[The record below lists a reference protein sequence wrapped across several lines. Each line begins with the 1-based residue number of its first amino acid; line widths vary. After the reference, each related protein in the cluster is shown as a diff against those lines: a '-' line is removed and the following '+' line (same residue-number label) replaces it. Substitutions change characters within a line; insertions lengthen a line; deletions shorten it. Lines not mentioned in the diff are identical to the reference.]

1 MYVPPAFR
9 DDDLARLHATMRAAQ
24 LANFVTATAEG
35 IDASPLPLF
44 LDAEEGDK
52 GVLYGHLAR
61 GNPQWRG
68 TATSEALA
76 IFMGPDAY
84 VSPSWYASK
93 ATDGRVVPTY
103 NYVAVH
109 AYGPVEFF
117 DDAKRLLSV
126 VTRLTNLHEKPRA
139 SSWAVS
145 DAPADFIKA
154 QLRAIVGI
162 RMPITRLVGK
172 RKLSQN
178 RPAQDCLRVAEGLTA
193 SERPIDR
200 SLAAEMPAI
209 EPAAT

>member
-1 MYVPPAFR
+1 MYVPSAFR
-9 DDDLARLHATMRAAQ
+9 DDDLASLHASIRAAQ
-24 LANFVTATAEG
+24 LANFVTSTAEG
-35 IDASPLPLF
+35 MDASPLPLF

-68 TATSEALA
+68 AVTSEALA

-117 DDAKRLLSV
+117 DDADRLLSV
-126 VTRLTNLHEKPRA
+126 VTRLTNLYEKPRPGP
-139 SSWAVS
+139 WAVS

-178 RPAQDCLRVAEGLTA
+178 RPAQDRLRVAEGLAA
-193 SERPIDR
+193 SERPGDR

>member
-1 MYVPPAFR
+1 MYVPSAFR
-9 DDDLARLHATMRAAQ
+9 VDDLASLHASIRAVQ
-24 LANFVTATAEG
+24 LANFVTSTAEG
-35 IDASPLPLF
+35 MDASPLPLF
-44 LDAEEGDK
+44 LNAEEGEK

-68 TATSEALA
+68 AVTSEALA

-117 DDAKRLLSV
+117 DDADRLLSV
-126 VTRLTNLHEKPRA
+126 VTRLTNLHEKPRP
-139 SSWAVS
+139 SPWAVS
-145 DAPADFIKA
+145 DAPADFIRA

-178 RPAQDCLRVAEGLTA
+178 RPAQDRLRVAEGLAA
-193 SERPIDR
+193 SERPGDQA
-200 SLAAEMPAI
+200 LAAEMPAI
-209 EPAAT
+209 ESAAT

>member
-1 MYVPPAFR
+1 
-9 DDDLARLHATMRAAQ
+9 
-24 LANFVTATAEG
+24 VTG
-35 IDASPLPLF
+35 
-44 LDAEEGDK
+44 
-52 GVLYGHLAR
+52 
-61 GNPQWRG
+61 
-68 TATSEALA
+68 EALA

-117 DDAKRLLSV
+117 DGSERLLSV
-126 VTRLTNLHEKPRA
+126 VTRLTNLHEKARPTP
-139 SSWAVS
+139 WAVS
-145 DAPADFIKA
+145 DAPRDFIKA

-178 RPAQDCLRVAEGLTA
+178 RPAQDRLRVAEGLAA
-193 SERPIDR
+193 SDRPGDR
-200 SLAAEMPAI
+200 LLAAEMPAV
-209 EPAAT
+209 EPAAA

>member
-9 DDDLARLHATMRAAQ
+9 DDDLASLHATMRAAR
-24 LANFVTATAEG
+24 LANFVTTTSDG

-44 LDAEEGDK
+44 VDAEEGSK

-61 GNPQWRG
+61 ANPQWRG
-68 TATSEALA
+68 PLTNEALA

-84 VSPSWYASK
+84 VSPSWYANK

-103 NYVAVH
+103 NYVTVH

-117 DDAKRLLSV
+117 DDADRLLSV
-126 VTRLTNLHEKPRA
+126 VTRLTNFHEEARP
-139 SSWAVS
+139 SPWAVT

-178 RPAQDCLRVAEGLTA
+178 RPAEDRVRVAEGLAT
-193 SERPIDR
+193 SERPADR
-200 SLAAEMPAI
+200 SLAVVMPKIA
-209 EPAAT
+209 PASK

>member
-9 DDDLARLHATMRAAQ
+9 DDDLASLHATMRAAQ
-24 LANFVTATAEG
+24 VANLVTATAEG

-44 LDAEEGDK
+44 LDAGESGK

-61 GNPQWRG
+61 ANPQWRG

-103 NYVAVH
+103 NYVTVH

-117 DDAKRLLSV
+117 DDAGRLLSV
-126 VTRLTNLHEKPRA
+126 VTRLTNLHENGRPA
-139 SSWAVS
+139 PWSVS

-178 RPAQDCLRVAEGLTA
+178 RPAQDRLRVVEGLAA
-193 SERPIDR
+193 SERTADR
-200 SLAAEMPAI
+200 SLAAEMSGVEAPS
-209 EPAAT
+209 T

>member
-1 MYVPPAFR
+1 MYIPPAFR
-9 DDDLARLHATMRAAQ
+9 DEDLTSMHAAMRAAQ
-24 LANFVTATAEG
+24 LANFVTHTAES
-35 IDASPLPLF
+35 IVASPLPLF
-44 LDAEEGDK
+44 LDAGEGDK

-61 GNPQWRG
+61 ANPQWR
-68 TATSEALA
+68 ATVTGEALA

-103 NYVAVH
+103 NYVTVH

-117 DDAKRLLSV
+117 DDAERLLSV
-126 VTRLTNLHEKPRA
+126 VTRLTNIHEKPRPNP
-139 SSWAVS
+139 WAVD

-162 RMPITRLVGK
+162 RMPIARLVGK

-178 RPAQDCLRVAEGLTA
+178 RPAQDRLRVAEGLAA
-193 SERPIDR
+193 STRPDDR
-200 SLAAEMPAI
+200 SLAAEMPDL
-209 EPAAT
+209 PPTPR

>member
-9 DDDLARLHATMRAAQ
+9 DDDLASLHATMQAAQ
-24 LANFVTATAEG
+24 LANLVTATADG

-44 LDAEEGDK
+44 LASGEGDK

-61 GNPQWRG
+61 ANRQWRG
-68 TATSEALA
+68 KVTSEALA

-93 ATDGRVVPTY
+93 TTDGRVVPTY
-103 NYVAVH
+103 NYVTVH
-109 AYGPVEFF
+109 AYGPIEFF
-117 DDAKRLLSV
+117 DDADRLLSV
-126 VTRLTNLHEKPRA
+126 VTRLTSLHENARPTPW
-139 SSWAVS
+139 SVS
-145 DAPADFIKA
+145 DAPADYIKA

-178 RPAQDCLRVAEGLTA
+178 RPAQDRLRVAEGLAT
-193 SERPIDR
+193 SERTGDR
-200 SLAAEMPAI
+200 SLAAEMSGA
-209 EPAAT
+209 EAAST